1 MLSAKGEGVSE
12 GYLYDCKTKQNAL
25 NHALS
30 VFGENAARLL
40 ISQLEDK
47 YRLIVNGTTPCS
59 SLEDIEHALF
69 DIAGP
74 SSDLII
80 ARMRAFLRSSAN
92 MHGATRS
99 N

>member
-1 MLSAKGEGVSE
+1 MSE
-12 GYLYDCKTKQNAL
+12 GYLYDCRTKHMAL

-47 YRLIVNGTTPCS
+47 YRLIIDGSTPCS
-59 SLEDIEHALF
+59 SLEDIEQALL

-80 ARMRAFLRSSAN
+80 ARMRAFLRSSNSHRLAGTN
-92 MHGATRS
+92 
-99 N
+99 

>member
-1 MLSAKGEGVSE
+1 MSG
-12 GYLYDCKTKQNAL
+12 GYLYDCRTKHMAL

-40 ISQLEDK
+40 ISQLEDR
-47 YRLIVNGTTPCS
+47 YRLIIDGSTPCS
-59 SLEDIEHALF
+59 SLEDIEQAIL

-80 ARMRAFLRSSAN
+80 VRMRAFLRSSN
-92 MHGATRS
+92 SHRLVGT